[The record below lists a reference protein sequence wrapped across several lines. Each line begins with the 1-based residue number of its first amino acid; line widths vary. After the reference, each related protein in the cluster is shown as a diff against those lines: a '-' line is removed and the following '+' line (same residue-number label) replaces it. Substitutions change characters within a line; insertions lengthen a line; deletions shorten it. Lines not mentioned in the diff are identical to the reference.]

1 MLTEHC
7 AIDLLRRWKGDRTL
21 PLESAAELRAPAAEP
36 EDRILL
42 MNALNKLPNEQRS
55 AVLLALS
62 CGLTAKEVA
71 RTLDC
76 SVSKA
81 EKLINRGCHG
91 QDRPRVGLD
100 VKRPEDKR
108 GKGVRPRWHDACGTR
123 NAPSWRGELSERAV
137 SRISRFR
144 VYPHEFQP
152 ARVPRTLDPHRR
164 LVKRP
169 VRPQDDW

>member
-1 MLTEHC
+1 MEQTQRDPAARSRDFEVTYLAYHSMMLHLARNILRDEGLAEDAVSDALVKLYEHYDCLEAPTGPQTRRYAAVLTEHC
-7 AIDLLRRWKGDRTL
+7 AIDLLRRWKGDLTL
-21 PLESAAELRAPAAEP
+21 PLEYAAELRAPTGEP

-81 EKLINRGCHG
+81 EKLIS
-91 QDRPRVGLD
+91 
-100 VKRPEDKR
+100 R
-108 GKGVRPRWHDACGTR
+108 GKKALRK
-123 NAPSWRGELSERAV
+123 ELKE
-137 SRISRFR
+137 
-144 VYPHEFQP
+144 VYP
-152 ARVPRTLDPHRR
+152 
-164 LVKRP
+164 
-169 VRPQDDW
+169 